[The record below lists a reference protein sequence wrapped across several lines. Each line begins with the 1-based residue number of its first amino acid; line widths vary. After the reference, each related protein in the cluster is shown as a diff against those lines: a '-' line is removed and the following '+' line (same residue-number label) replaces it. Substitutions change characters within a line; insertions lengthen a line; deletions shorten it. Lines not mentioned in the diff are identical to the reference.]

1 MVVSGIPKPNGIRH
15 AREVCQMSL
24 DVRDASRSFVIPHMP
39 GEALKIRIGVHS
51 GEQWRSFSLQVSSG
65 VHGDSDSQ
73 S

>member
-39 GEALKIRIGVHS
+39 G
-51 GEQWRSFSLQVSSG
+51 
-65 VHGDSDSQ
+65 
-73 S
+73 